1 MNRTASLTIL
11 FVRLIFSGLCMLP
24 ITVVVFDSLDNDNG
38 VTRSIEVKEKSLTIS
53 TLNSALTTTS
63 SSTSSVSNLIN
74 VMSSVLTVL
83 PRLNVENDADLT
95 SLVQTIVTALET
107 FVDMSM
113 LTLNNIEVITTSISQ
128 LPSDGA
134 VYPSRHSLL

>member
-1 MNRTASLTIL
+1 
-11 FVRLIFSGLCMLP
+11 MLP

-95 SLVQTIVTALET
+95 LVQTIVTALET

-134 VYPSRHSLL
+134 VTFRDTVF